1 MACIA
6 RRIALLAG
14 IAASTAAVPALAQQ
28 RTPLV
33 VRTDQTLTIHAD
45 NADRRALITEFARVT
60 GVHIVA
66 GLERVPGRITVQI
79 EGEPLMPAM
88 AKVLSDLDYVV
99 TESQGGDGSAATL
112 SIWIRGHSG
121 ESAVVAPEPEPDA
134 DADADADDGDADEDQ
149 VEEVADDP
157 EPDPPD
163 EDDASEKA
171 NATQPASKVGSAA
184 PGKPTAVIKKG
195 SR

>member
-1 MACIA
+1 MSCFA
-6 RRIALLAG
+6 RRIASLAG
-14 IAASTAAVPALAQQ
+14 IAAFTAAVPAFAQQ
-28 RTPLV
+28 KAPLV

-66 GLERVPGRITVQI
+66 GLERVPGRITVQV
-79 EGEPLMPAM
+79 EGEPLMPAI

-121 ESAVVAPEPEPDA
+121 EAAVVAPEPEPDA
-134 DADADADDGDADEDQ
+134 DADADDGEAEEDQ
-149 VEEVADDP
+149 EADQEEEVADDP
-157 EPDPPD
+157 EPDED
-163 EDDASEKA
+163 EAPKPVDKA
-171 NATQPASKVGSAA
+171 HPGSQVGSTA
-184 PGKPTAVIKKG
+184 PGKPTAVIPKKG